1 MSYTIELD
9 DFPSFSVG
17 QWDLPKELGCLIDE
31 QESFCVDRNAS
42 GGWTVWVL
50 NLEWDNPHEDPPY
63 AGMEPDQLLPGD

>member
-1 MSYTIELD
+1 MSYTIELG
-9 DFPSFSVG
+9 DFPSFSTA
-17 QWDLPKELGCLIDE
+17 QYSLKEELQDLIDE

-50 NLEWDNPHEDPPY
+50 NLEWDNPHADPPY